1 MILEYRIPHGFTGFC
16 AFRQLSHHIKKLR
29 AAVHLVMIFSLEQI
43 VGAYMEVTC
52 HGNDQVDRLILSIL
66 VDTFISKISLPMQPV
81 PKIGSISVA

>member
-43 VGAYMEVTC
+43 VGA
-52 HGNDQVDRLILSIL
+52 
-66 VDTFISKISLPMQPV
+66 
-81 PKIGSISVA
+81 

>member
-52 HGNDQVDRLILSIL
+52 HGNDQVDN
-66 VDTFISKISLPMQPV
+66 P
-81 PKIGSISVA
+81 